1 MTELVSGKFTR
12 LALGFV
18 VMVVFSSL
26 TYTLLSYG
34 VELLFPYIIFVT
46 FACIIISV
54 LFYLPLWIFMYKI
67 SMWNAPAVVI
77 STFIFSVLIFLA
89 WNIFSLG
96 GAMLIVEGAEV
107 LVDGGRITLHG
118 YMSAIKDSVV
128 TAVISALG
136 VILFW
141 YIARSKKS

>member
-1 MTELVSGKFTR
+1 
-12 LALGFV
+12 
-18 VMVVFSSL
+18 
-26 TYTLLSYG
+26 
-34 VELLFPYIIFVT
+34 
-46 FACIIISV
+46 
-54 LFYLPLWIFMYKI
+54 MYKI